1 VVEGLVGQGLP
12 LFGFVLDAILELSVQ
27 SWQWYF
33 SAYLDLLW
41 QQFAPSRSLAAS
53 LADKLVECIVH
64 QLNVLVDFPHGLFG
78 LRSQAEGHLH
88 LGRRLFPSRLVV

>member
-12 LFGFVLDAILELSVQ
+12 LFRFVLDAILELIVQ
-27 SWQWYF
+27 SWKWYF
-33 SAYLDLLW
+33 SAYLDFFW

-53 LADKLVECIVH
+53 LADKLVECLVH
-64 QLNVLVDFPHGLFG
+64 QLNLLVDFPHGLFG

-88 LGRRLFPSRLVV
+88 LRGCLFPSRLVV